1 MTEHYIRH
9 YFSRD
14 TSMKRFTISVKCV
27 YLRLAEI
34 GKRSLC
40 GKADMQTSR
49 QRLQI
54 KLSGN
59 SLHTPVN
66 TLSDSFGN
74 P

>member
-1 MTEHYIRH
+1 MAEHNIWH
-9 YFSRD
+9 HSSRD
-14 TSMKRFTISVKCV
+14 ASMTRFAISVK
-27 YLRLAEI
+27 YADLMLAEM
-34 GKRSLC
+34 GKQNLC
-40 GKADMQTSR
+40 GKADLQTSCR
-49 QRLQI
+49 RLQI